1 MPLLKLHDE
10 KGSPVYVNP
19 DYVTFVSK
27 SPTSRGTVVGLV
39 GDDLGCDVAETA
51 DQVARMLCSGQDT
64 TENKPEPP
72 PLQQRQRRRFPT
84 FKREID
90 NAGKEETKPGNQDH
104 DH

>member
-1 MPLLKLHDE
+1 MGLLKLHDE
-10 KGSPVYVNP
+10 KGQPVYVNP

-51 DQVARMLCSGQDT
+51 DQVARMLCPGHDT
-64 TENKPEPP
+64 TEDRPEPP

-84 FKREID
+84 FRRGID
-90 NAGKEETKPGNQDH
+90 NAREEKGNPD
-104 DH
+104 DDRP